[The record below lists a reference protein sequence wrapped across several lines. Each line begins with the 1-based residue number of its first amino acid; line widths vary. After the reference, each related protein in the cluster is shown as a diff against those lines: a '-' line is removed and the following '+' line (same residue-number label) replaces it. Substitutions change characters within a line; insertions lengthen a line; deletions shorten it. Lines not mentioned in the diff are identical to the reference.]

1 MRRSWLWLVVP
12 IGLAS
17 ALAAAQPVDGQA
29 VYKIDP
35 AASDVHWLVYKA
47 GALARLGH
55 NHVISAPQLSGTV
68 TVNGADLAGSR
79 FELEIPVASLVIDD
93 PALRKGLGE
102 DFASVPTADDIA
114 GTRKNML
121 SERVL
126 DAEHYP
132 VLKLSGTGPLGETG
146 KQTTHVKVELV
157 GHSVEL
163 DLPTTVVVD
172 DSGVEAR
179 GEFELNHADL
189 GLKPF
194 SVMMGALQVAEGMK
208 FYYRIRAERS
218 GAATDGRP
226 TGP

>member
-1 MRRSWLWLVVP
+1 MRRWWCWLVVP
-12 IGLAS
+12 IW
-17 ALAAAQPVDGQA
+17 LAAGVAGAQPTDGQEI
-29 VYKIDP
+29 YRIDP

-55 NHVISAPQLSGTV
+55 NHVISAREFSGTV
-68 TVNGADLAGSR
+68 TLDRAELTHSH

-93 PALRKGLGE
+93 PAMRAGLGD

-121 SERVL
+121 GDRVL

-132 VLKLSGTGPLGETG
+132 VLKLSGAGPLGEPG
-146 KQTTHVKVELV
+146 SQIVHVKIELV

-163 DLPTTVVVD
+163 DLPTTVVL
-172 DSGVEAR
+172 DSDGLEAR
-179 GEFELNHADL
+179 GEFDLNHSDL

-194 SVMMGALQVAEGMK
+194 SVMMGALQVAEKMQ
-208 FYYRIRAERS
+208 FFYRIRAVRPD
-218 GAATDGRP
+218 AAP
-226 TGP
+226 LGP